1 MGRSSGLV
9 RTGGDMPPV
18 THRNLSS
25 KTEDFPEP
33 ERVPWSTL
41 GPEFIEEWGHEGGKM
56 RGEHIEIAG
65 QTGSGKSYLLATILQ
80 ERAKRWNT
88 AEIVVVTKQS
98 DDSIPLLGWPVC
110 EKAEDIRKHRQCI
123 FWPKTNLTGEEREK
137 YHEEQIYDLM
147 SSLWLPDA
155 NVVLAFDEIGYV
167 EGLSRR
173 LQKEIIMFWREGRSH
188 NISII
193 AMKQRPVGVARDQ
206 HSETRW
212 KFIFPPADMG
222 DMKRFAEMLGRV
234 GDWQPVLE
242 SVNQQNHEFVVRN
255 TVTKDSY
262 ISWVDAKLAPVK
274 SQGEQQSRSTSE
286 WMTRKRPGDNS
297 SPER

>member
-1 MGRSSGLV
+1 MAL
-9 RTGGDMPPV
+9 
-18 THRNLSS
+18 THRNLAS
-25 KTEDFPEP
+25 KTSDFSEP
-33 ERVPWSTL
+33 ERVPWSVL
-41 GPEFIEEWGHEGGKM
+41 GEEFTEEWGHDKGKM

-88 AEIVVVTKQS
+88 AEIVIVTKQS

-110 EKAEDIRKHRQCI
+110 EKQEDIRKHRQCI
-123 FWPKTNLTGEEREK
+123 FWPKTDKQGQAREQ
-137 YHEEQIYDLM
+137 YHEEQIYNLL
-147 SSLWLPDA
+147 SSLWTPDA

-188 NISII
+188 NLSII
-193 AMKQRPVGVARDQ
+193 AMKQRPVGVTRDQ

-212 KFIFPPADMG
+212 KFIFPPADQG

-242 SVNQQNHEFVVRN
+242 SVDQQNHEFVVRN
-255 TVTKDSY
+255 SVTKDAY
-262 ISWVDAKLAPVK
+262 ISWVDSKLQPIE
-274 SQGEQQSRSTSE
+274 SQTKQQSRSTGEVYSG
-286 WMTRKRPGDNS
+286 KRPGDNS
-297 SPER
+297 SSE